1 MVTFDAIRF
10 DFDAI
15 RFGFDAIKK
24 HLRDEVAAQYG
35 GYRSSGLGINFKS

>member
-24 HLRDEVAAQYG
+24 HLRDEVAARHG
-35 GYRSSGLGINFKS
+35 G